1 MANNRMTKI
10 ADSLLNILIALTF
23 SVLIVACVLQVFTR
37 FVLNT
42 SLSWTEELARYAF
55 IWSNMLGAAFC
66 TKRASHASV
75 TVIVDTVPKS
85 VQKILKVVAYVLVV
99 VISVVLL
106 FYGTK
111 VAYGVRKQLSPALR
125 ISMSAVYSSLP
136 VSALFITYYAA
147 EHLCI
152 EFRKLVKDGGEA

>member
-1 MANNRMTKI
+1 MTKGKMTEI
-10 ADSLLNILIALTF
+10 VDSILNILIAGAF

-85 VQKILKVVAYVLVV
+85 VQKILKVVVYVLIMI
-99 VISVVLL
+99 ISLVLL
-106 FYGTK
+106 FYGSRI
-111 VAYGVRKQLSPALR
+111 AYGVKNQLSPALR
-125 ISMSAVYSSLP
+125 VSMSVVYSSLP
-136 VSALFITYYAA
+136 VSMLFITYYAGG
-147 EHLCI
+147 HLVTEFKNLI
-152 EFRKLVKDGGEA
+152 ESGGEA